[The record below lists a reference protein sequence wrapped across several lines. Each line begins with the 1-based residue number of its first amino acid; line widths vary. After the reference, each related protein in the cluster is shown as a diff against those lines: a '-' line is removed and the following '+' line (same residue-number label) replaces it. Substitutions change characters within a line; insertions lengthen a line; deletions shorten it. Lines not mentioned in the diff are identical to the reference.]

1 MTPFLPV
8 RSTMKSSPR
17 HRAEV
22 ELNLIPLID
31 ILSVMVA
38 FLLVY
43 TTNVEVVQ
51 NAKGVEI
58 PQSTADVQPKQS
70 VVVMI
75 TKDQLFVQNE
85 LIATIAEI
93 RESGTPL
100 IEPLRAV
107 LERPMLDE
115 HGASVGEWRARDTRD
130 HGAGRQVPA
139 VRRREESDGDVYCGL
154 LRQDFTGGH
163 REGKDD
169 RRCRPEQGLEAQ
181 SRSARPNHSQVQV
194 ISMEAAT
201 LDAVTTQDLEELLAQ
216 AREKLEGL
224 VRELRAIDARAR

>member
-1 MTPFLPV
+1 MIPFLPTRLV
-8 RSTMKSSPR
+8 RGSPR
-17 HRAEV
+17 HRTEV

-58 PQSTADVQPKQS
+58 PQSTADVQPTQA

-85 LIATIAEI
+85 LVATIAEI
-93 RESGTPL
+93 QESSTPF

-107 LERPMLDE
+107 LERPLLVD
-115 HGASVGEWRARDTRD
+115 GAA
-130 HGAGRQVPA
+130 A
-139 VRRREESDGDVYCGL
+139 VRTEALATREITVLADKSLPYEVVKKVMQTCTAASY
-154 LRQDFTGGH
+154 
-163 REGKDD
+163 GKISLAVIEKE
-169 RRCRPEQGLEAQ
+169 RP
-181 SRSARPNHSQVQV
+181 
-194 ISMEAAT
+194 
-201 LDAVTTQDLEELLAQ
+201 LDA
-216 AREKLEGL
+216 
-224 VRELRAIDARAR
+224 LRGKTA

>member
-8 RSTMKSSPR
+8 RNTMKSSPR

-85 LIATIAEI
+85 LIATIGEI

-107 LERPMLDE
+107 LERPMLANTAL
-115 HGASVGEWRARDTRD
+115 ASGNGELATREITVLAD
-130 HGAGRQVPA
+130 KSLSYDVVKKVMATCTAASYGKISLA
-139 VRRREESDGDVYCGL
+139 V
-154 LRQDFTGGH
+154 
-163 REGKDD
+163 
-169 RRCRPEQGLEAQ
+169 
-181 SRSARPNHSQVQV
+181 
-194 ISMEAAT
+194 I
-201 LDAVTTQDLEELLAQ
+201 
-216 AREKLEGL
+216 EKEKT
-224 VRELRAIDARAR
+224 IDAIGQNRA

>member
-8 RSTMKSSPR
+8 RNTMTSSPR

-85 LIATIAEI
+85 LIATIGEI

-107 LERPMLDE
+107 LERPMLANTAP
-115 HGASVGEWRARDTRD
+115 ASANGELATREITVLAD
-130 HGAGRQVPA
+130 KSLSYDVVKKVMATCTAASYGKISLA
-139 VRRREESDGDVYCGL
+139 V
-154 LRQDFTGGH
+154 
-163 REGKDD
+163 
-169 RRCRPEQGLEAQ
+169 
-181 SRSARPNHSQVQV
+181 
-194 ISMEAAT
+194 I
-201 LDAVTTQDLEELLAQ
+201 
-216 AREKLEGL
+216 EKEKT
-224 VRELRAIDARAR
+224 IDAIGRNRA

>member
-1 MTPFLPV
+1 MIPFLPS
-8 RSTMKSSPR
+8 RDQLKGSPR

-43 TTNVEVVQ
+43 TTNVEIVQ

-58 PQSTADVQPKQS
+58 PQSTAEAQPKQS

-85 LIATIAEI
+85 LIATIGEI
-93 RESGTPL
+93 RESKTPF

-107 LERPMLDE
+107 LERPMLADKTAAAGNAGLTARE
-115 HGASVGEWRARDTRD
+115 ITVLADKSLPYDVVKKVMATCTAASYGKISL
-130 HGAGRQVPA
+130 A
-139 VRRREESDGDVYCGL
+139 VIEKETS
-154 LRQDFTGGH
+154 
-163 REGKDD
+163 
-169 RRCRPEQGLEAQ
+169 
-181 SRSARPNHSQVQV
+181 
-194 ISMEAAT
+194 IAAT
-201 LDAVTTQDLEELLAQ
+201 GLTTA
-216 AREKLEGL
+216 
-224 VRELRAIDARAR
+224 